1 MNAAATSDPAPTST
15 SASASAPA
23 APAAGAAASE
33 PEASVAPLAAPA
45 ALSAPAAAGSPA
57 TAPARSDD
65 TLLYPK
71 NSPERPDSAASADD
85 SRGGTWPLALALL
98 LAAAGA
104 WLLLR
109 RRGLPLSRLARSE
122 RKIVIEETRSLGG
135 RQHLVLV
142 GCANRRLLI
151 GVSTGQIQL
160 LAEIGESAGSDPDHP
175 DSGPADGFG
184 GDLASASASG
194 PVRVAPPAASR

>member
-1 MNAAATSDPAPTST
+1 MNAAAASDPVPTS
-15 SASASAPA
+15 APASAPA
-23 APAAGAAASE
+23 AGDAASE
-33 PEASVAPLAAPA
+33 PEASVAPL
-45 ALSAPAAAGSPA
+45 AAAGSPA

-160 LAEIGESAGSDPDHP
+160 LADLGESAGSDPDHP